1 MTGTIK
7 IRIKQQD
14 DFTLIRTLI
23 SHPMET
29 GLRKDKETG
38 KFIPAHFIRE
48 LLISL
53 NDKTVASGML
63 GSAISKDPYFSI
75 RIKKAK
81 PGDTVTIHWVD
92 NRGESDTAS
101 VLIK

>member
-1 MTGTIK
+1 
-7 IRIKQQD
+7 
-14 DFTLIRTLI
+14 
-23 SHPMET
+23 MET

-38 KFIPAHFIRE
+38 KIIPAHFIQE

-53 NDKTVASGML
+53 NDKTVAGGML

-75 RIKKAK
+75 RFKKAN
-81 PGDTVTIHWVD
+81 PGDTVTIRWID
-92 NRGESDTAS
+92 NRGQSDTAS

>member
-7 IRIKQQD
+7 IRVKQPD
-14 DFTLIRTLI
+14 EFTLIRTLI

-29 GLRKDKETG
+29 GFRKDKETG
-38 KFIPAHFIRE
+38 NLIPAHFIQE

-63 GSAISKDPYFSI
+63 GSAISKDPYFSV

-81 PGDTVTIHWVD
+81 QGDTVTIQWVD
-92 NRGESDTAS
+92 NRGESTQPAF
-101 VLIK
+101 